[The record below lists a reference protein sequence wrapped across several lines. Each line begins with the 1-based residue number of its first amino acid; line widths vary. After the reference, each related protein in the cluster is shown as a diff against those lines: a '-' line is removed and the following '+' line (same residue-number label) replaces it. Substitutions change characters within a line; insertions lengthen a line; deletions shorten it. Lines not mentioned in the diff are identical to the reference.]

1 MSIGDLVKYNPLEC
15 NNQIAGMVVG
25 FERTDSLL
33 YLHVQWFDWD
43 DGQIAVE
50 NPDALVLV
58 SKANETR

>member
-15 NNQIAGMVVG
+15 NNQIAGMVMG
-25 FERTDSLL
+25 FESKQGLL
-33 YLHVQWFDWD
+33 YLHVQWFDWEA
-43 DGQIAVE
+43 GQVAIE